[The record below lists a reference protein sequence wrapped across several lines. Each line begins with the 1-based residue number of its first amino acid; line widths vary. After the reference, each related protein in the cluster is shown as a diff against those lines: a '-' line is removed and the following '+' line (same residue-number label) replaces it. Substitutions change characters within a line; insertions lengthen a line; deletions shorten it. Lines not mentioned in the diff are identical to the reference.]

1 MYKGIS
7 LSGTGTSFKQLL
19 PTVSGYFKKKKKKKV
34 IFYFKCAECDSNNGN
49 IRKSIVL
56 KSWLLVVCLCELL
69 RAGRDGP
76 FVCPVLVK
84 EVKKQG
90 VPSAF

>member
-1 MYKGIS
+1 MYKWIS
-7 LSGTGTSFKQLL
+7 LSGRGTSFKQLL
-19 PTVSGYFKKKKKKKV
+19 PTVSGYFKKKKTK
-34 IFYFKCAECDSNNGN
+34 
-49 IRKSIVL
+49 RKSFFISNVQSVIPIMETSGKVLSVL

-69 RAGRDGP
+69 RASRDGP

-90 VPSAF
+90 VP